1 MAYATAMSKLET
13 QLQALTSGFVASV
26 VGALR
31 SAAID
36 EIIGM
41 NGSSEAKRAR
51 AASKAAPAKP
61 SAPKAVRPQRRHRS
75 SAAEVAGHKTLAY
88 ETARTLKDGFSKG
101 DVMRKSGSRVD
112 LGRALTLLV
121 ADGKL
126 RKQGERRLTRYW
138 VK

>member
-1 MAYATAMSKLET
+1 MSKLET
-13 QLQALTSGFVASV
+13 QLQALASEFVASV

-36 EIIGM
+36 EII
-41 NGSSEAKRAR
+41 NLTRV
-51 AASKAAPAKP
+51 AAPARRAPVRAP
-61 SAPKAVRPQRRHRS
+61 SARPAAAQPKTAPRKKRYRS
-75 SAAEVAGHKTLAY
+75 SAAEVAAHKRVAY
-88 ETARTLKDGFSKG
+88 ETARMMRGGFSKG
-101 DVMRKSGSRVD
+101 DVMRKSGSKVD